1 MLIFQ
6 WCFNRKFHVA
16 TWGGSSPMG
25 QSHASTSGG
34 SLEIGGKPGWEL
46 LESEM
51 ILLMVQKS
59 GEKTTRDGA
68 KNHVNNGIF
77 YISTGDRRISEPST
91 VDFLGLYNL
100 FGFSKKKSWCSFFSP
115 KKSFAFKTEVDRV
128 DFEGFFR
135 WSHTRVGVY
144 RQMEPLKD
152 I

>member
-1 MLIFQ
+1 
-6 WCFNRKFHVA
+6 
-16 TWGGSSPMG
+16 MG

-59 GEKTTRDGA
+59 GKKTTRDGA
-68 KNHVNNGIF
+68 KNLVNNGIF

-91 VDFLGLYNL
+91 VDF
-100 FGFSKKKSWCSFFSP
+100 FGS
-115 KKSFAFKTEVDRV
+115 
-128 DFEGFFR
+128 
-135 WSHTRVGVY
+135 
-144 RQMEPLKD
+144 

>member
-1 MLIFQ
+1 
-6 WCFNRKFHVA
+6 
-16 TWGGSSPMG
+16 MG

-77 YISTGDRRISEPST
+77 YTSTGDINRRFFWVYKT
-91 VDFLGLYNL
+91 CLG
-100 FGFSKKKSWCSFFSP
+100 FRKKSLGAVFFFSQ
-115 KKSFAFKTEVDRV
+115 KIICLQNGS
-128 DFEGFFR
+128 
-135 WSHTRVGVY
+135 
-144 RQMEPLKD
+144 
-152 I
+152 